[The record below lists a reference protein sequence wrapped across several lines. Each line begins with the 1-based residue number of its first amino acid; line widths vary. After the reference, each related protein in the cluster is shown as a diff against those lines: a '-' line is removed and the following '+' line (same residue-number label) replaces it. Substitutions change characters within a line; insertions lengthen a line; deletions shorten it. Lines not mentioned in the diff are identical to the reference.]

1 MLRPCLP
8 STCDALSFPSPD
20 PCACLVQISLFLPTA
35 MEMVGVSPE
44 HFPNE
49 PHLDAYWKHERV
61 SLAPVMAF
69 WVGVSC
75 AFGSNTVSCTEQV
88 TIHSLAYS
96 HLSSYLH
103 VRWLTIM

>member
-1 MLRPCLP
+1 
-8 STCDALSFPSPD
+8 
-20 PCACLVQISLFLPTA
+20 VQISLFLPTA

-69 WVGVSC
+69 WVGVGRSVYQTH
-75 AFGSNTVSCTEQV
+75 ARVD
-88 TIHSLAYS
+88 
-96 HLSSYLH
+96 LSIY
-103 VRWLTIM
+103 